1 MIVVR
6 ITLRPYNPLKE
17 QMPDSAHDQLVFHL
31 NKAARFVASLY
42 KPFLGNELTVAQYL
56 ALLVIHQK
64 DGISISALG
73 DEIGTDSSTV
83 TPMIQKLTALGA
95 VEKRRDPEDERV
107 VRLHLSD
114 DGRAMVHGHSGVW
127 RKVEAAISLS
137 DKDLATLR
145 LLLMKMLMGS
155 R

>member
-1 MIVVR
+1 
-6 ITLRPYNPLKE
+6 
-17 QMPDSAHDQLVFHL
+17 MPDSAHDQLVFHL

-64 DGISISALG
+64 DGVSVSALG

-83 TPMIQKLTALGA
+83 TPMIHKLTALGA
-95 VEKRRDPEDERV
+95 VEKLRDPEDERV
-107 VRLHLSD
+107 VRLRLTD
-114 DGRAMVHGHSGVW
+114 AGRTMVLGHRGVW
-127 RKVEAAISLS
+127 RKVESAVSLS
-137 DKDLATLR
+137 DQELATLR
-145 LLLMKMLMGS
+145 LLLIKMLIKS